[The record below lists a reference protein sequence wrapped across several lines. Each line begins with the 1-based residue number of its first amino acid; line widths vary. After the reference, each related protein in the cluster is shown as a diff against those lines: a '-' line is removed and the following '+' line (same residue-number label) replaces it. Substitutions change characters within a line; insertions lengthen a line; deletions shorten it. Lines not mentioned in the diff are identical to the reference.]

1 MGGLYSKMRSLL
13 RCLLWL
19 TKAWKH
25 LCACDSLGCKFL
37 LIRRGAANFAA
48 MRTCLYL
55 ATVCFLSCCA
65 WFKKE
70 NCGTLF
76 IYLLSWQLSPCFLIS
91 YCFFPPWCLGVSGI
105 VKQKWLEGI
114 LPLLLGKIKGFSDLI
129 TKWLWIGQRK
139 VTLAPNWWSQYEA
152 SGEPEG
158 CQKNRAYSSSSRAFS

>member
-1 MGGLYSKMRSLL
+1 MCVILLDVNFCWLGGELQILV
-13 RCLLWL
+13 LWGL
-19 TKAWKH
+19 
-25 LCACDSLGCKFL
+25 ACIWQL
-37 LIRRGAANFAA
+37 FA
-48 MRTCLYL
+48 
-55 ATVCFLSCCA
+55 LSCCA

-76 IYLLSWQLSPCFLIS
+76 FLSWEFSLCFLIS

-152 SGEPEG
+152 SGEPEC
-158 CQKNRAYSSSSRAFS
+158 CQKNWAYSSSSRAFI